1 MKPTT
6 ISVLLSRTACIA
18 FVALAL
24 SSSCLSQN
32 VELEPVL
39 FDNDFQ
45 PIPLPLNVEPGLNL
59 DILQRQFGPRWHSMF
74 SQIPNDFARF
84 GNLTISTQSVPTI
97 ASLGLL
103 TISLVATDHHSYRST
118 RRLYKESDS
127 FHEFSDYAVTLG
139 DGRLHAGIAALF
151 AGYGLFADDSRAL
164 RTASQTVEAFLAT
177 GITVQLLKRI
187 TGRESPICATR
198 NSGRWKFMPHPST
211 YEKNQ
216 PSYYAYP
223 SGHISTAMATL
234 TVIAENYPRQLWI
247 KPVGYTMIGALGVGL
262 VSKGMHWYSD
272 LPLGIALG
280 YVFGKTIAN
289 PESSEIAESSNDGGI
304 KVSLTPSFDAQG
316 GSGVRFAVNF

>member
-1 MKPTT
+1 MKLTT
-6 ISVLLSRTACIA
+6 ISVFVFRTFCVVFAVSAI
-18 FVALAL
+18 

-32 VELEPVL
+32 KELEPVL

-45 PIPLPLNVEPGLNL
+45 PMPLILTVQPELNI
-59 DILQRQFGPRWHSMF
+59 DILHRQIIPRWYAMF
-74 SQIPNDFARF
+74 SEIPQDFARF
-84 GNLTISTQSVPTI
+84 GSLTVSARSIPTI

-103 TISLVATDHHSYRST
+103 TISLMQTDHQSYRAT
-118 RRLYKESDS
+118 RHLYKESKS
-127 FHEFSDYAVTLG
+127 FNEFSDYAVILG
-139 DGRLHAGIAALF
+139 DGRLHAGIVAAF
-151 AGYGLFADDSRAL
+151 AGYGLIADDSRAL

-187 TGRESPICATR
+187 SGRESPICATR

-234 TVIAENYPRQLWI
+234 TVIADNYPRQTWI

-262 VSKGMHWYSD
+262 VAKGMHWYSD
-272 LPLGIALG
+272 LPLGLALG
-280 YVFGKTIAN
+280 YIFGKTVTHPDTSDI
-289 PESSEIAESSNDGGI
+289 PEVSNDGGV
-304 KVSLTPSFDAQG
+304 KVSVTPSFDAQG
-316 GSGVRFAVNF
+316 GSGVRLAVNF

>member
-1 MKPTT
+1 MKMTAT
-6 ISVLLSRTACIA
+6 SVIVSRTLCVVSAI
-18 FVALAL
+18 LAI
-24 SSSCLSQN
+24 SSSCLGQN
-32 VELEPVL
+32 AELDPVL
-39 FDNDFQ
+39 FDNDL
-45 PIPLPLNVEPGLNL
+45 PPMPLLLITQPGLNL
-59 DILQRQFGPRWHSMF
+59 DVLQQQRVPSWYSMF

-84 GNLTISTQSVPTI
+84 SHLSVSMQSIPTI

-103 TISLVATDHHSYRST
+103 TISLIETDHHSYRST
-118 RRLYKESDS
+118 RHTYRESDM
-127 FHEFSDYAVTLG
+127 FHEFSDYAVALG
-139 DGRLHAGIAALF
+139 DGRLHAGIAAAF
-151 AGYGLFADDSRAL
+151 AGYGLIADDSRAL

-198 NSGRWKFMPHPST
+198 NKGRWKFFPHPST

-234 TVIAENYPRQLWI
+234 TVIAENYPGQRWI

-262 VSKGMHWYSD
+262 VAKGMHWYSD

-280 YVFGKTIAN
+280 YIFGRTAAH
-289 PESSEIAESSNDGGI
+289 PDTSEISEVSNDGSV
-304 KVSLTPSFDAQG
+304 KFSLTPSFDAQG